1 MAKPRV
7 PANLQAWVE
16 ARRRYQLSDAHVQMA
31 RELGMN
37 PNKLGGLANHR
48 QEKWKAPLPDFIE
61 VLYERRFGRRR
72 PERIRSIE
80 DRAAELTQKKAL
92 RRQRRAADRR
102 HGAKLRA
109 VNKTGDTTM
118 SQVSARQMNV
128 SREAA
133 TVLACAAAQ
142 EARVI
147 SLGPLLFFSSETGD
161 AWVLE
166 PADRLARCLGR
177 AGVAL
182 PTGIVETPDT
192 FSIEWQATYA
202 LDGEV
207 FIVAEGDGRVTT
219 IVGYPVDAIR
229 HVMELVEAG

>member
-1 MAKPRV
+1 
-7 PANLQAWVE
+7 
-16 ARRRYQLSDAHVQMA
+16 
-31 RELGMN
+31 MN

-48 QEKWKAPLPDFIE
+48 QERWKAPLPDFIE
-61 VLYERRFGRRR
+61 ELYERRFGRRR
-72 PERIRSIE
+72 PERVLSIE
-80 DRAAELTQKKAL
+80 DRAAELAQRKVS
-92 RRQRRAADRR
+92 RRQRRAVARAADRR
-102 HGAKLRA
+102 HGSELRA

-128 SREAA
+128 CREAA
-133 TVLACAAAQ
+133 TVLASAAAQ

-147 SLGPLLFFSSETGD
+147 SLGPLLFFSSESGD

-166 PADRLARCLGR
+166 PADRLARCLVR

-207 FIVAEGDGRVTT
+207 FIVAERDGRVTT